1 MKINLMKCLFVAI
14 LMGGAS
20 CTNLCQTVSDWGAVY
35 SGVEP
40 VEKDVYYRHGGKK
53 YVKGQAAD
61 YERTFVDHP
70 YAIRKKI
77 YDQFDLVELKES
89 APLYREIRIRKDG
102 SAVFADNSSWK
113 TLNLKN
119 PTPIALRAGL
129 KENGDVWEHT
139 RRPTWHALYA
149 YPLSVATFVCVD
161 FPLNVAGAS
170 VAGVCLIPF
179 IPAGVISHQQQQT
192 VPNPSSDIKNDQQ

>member
-1 MKINLMKCLFVAI
+1 MKCLLVAM
-14 LMGGAS
+14 LAGVPS
-20 CTNLCQTVSDWGAVY
+20 CTNVSQTISDCGAVY

-40 VEKDVYYRHGGKK
+40 VDKTAYYLYEGKK

-77 YDQFDLVELKES
+77 YDQFELVALKES

-102 SAVFADNSSWK
+102 SAVYADDSSWK
-113 TLNLKN
+113 TLDLKN
-119 PTPIALRAGL
+119 PTPITLRAGL
-129 KENGDVWEHT
+129 EENSDIWENS

-149 YPLSVATFVCVD
+149 YPLSVATFACVD
-161 FPLNVAGAS
+161 VPLNVAGAA
-170 VAGVCLIPF
+170 VAGVALTPF
-179 IPAGVISHQQQQT
+179 IPAGIASQQQQQQMV
-192 VPNPSSDIKNDQQ
+192 VPIVPSDTNTTQQ

>member
-1 MKINLMKCLFVAI
+1 MKLSLMKCLFAVAVSG
-14 LMGGAS
+14 LAS

-40 VEKDVYYRHGGKK
+40 VEKNVYYRHGGKK
-53 YVKGQAAD
+53 YVKGQPAD
-61 YERTFVDHP
+61 YVRTFVDHP
-70 YAIRKKI
+70 YAIRKRL
-77 YDQFDLVELKES
+77 YDRFALSELKEA

-102 SAVFADNSSWK
+102 SAVFADNSSWE
-113 TLNLKN
+113 TQDLKN
-119 PTPIALRAGL
+119 STPIPLRAEL
-129 KENGDVWEHT
+129 NENSDVFECS

-149 YPLSVATFVCVD
+149 YPLSAVTFACVD
-161 FPLNVAGAS
+161 LPLNVAGAA

-192 VPNPSSDIKNDQQ
+192 VPNPPSDIKID

>member
-14 LMGGAS
+14 LTGGAS
-20 CTNLCQTVSDWGAVY
+20 CTNLCQTISDWGAVY

-40 VEKDVYYRHGGKK
+40 VDKAVYYLHNGKK
-53 YVKGQAAD
+53 YVKGQSAD

-102 SAVFADNSSWK
+102 SAVYADDSSWK
-113 TLNLKN
+113 TLDLKN
-119 PTPIALRAGL
+119 PTPITLRAGL
-129 KENGDVWEHT
+129 EENGDIWENS

-149 YPLSVATFVCVD
+149 YPLSAATFVCVD
-161 FPLNVAGAS
+161 VPLNVAGAA
-170 VAGVCLIPF
+170 VATAIVLPF
-179 IPAGVISHQQQQT
+179 VPGIIFSQQQQE
-192 VPNPSSDIKNDQQ
+192 VPPPVAETKLEN

>member
-1 MKINLMKCLFVAI
+1 M
-14 LMGGAS
+14 
-20 CTNLCQTVSDWGAVY
+20 Y

-102 SAVFADNSSWK
+102 SAVDADDSAWK
-113 TLNLKN
+113 TLDLKN
-119 PTPIALRAGL
+119 PTPITLRAGL
-129 KENGDVWEHT
+129 DENSDIWENS

-149 YPLSVATFVCVD
+149 YPLSVATFACVD
-161 FPLNVAGAS
+161 VPLNVAGAA
-170 VAGVCLIPF
+170 VAGVALTPF
-179 IPAGVISHQQQQT
+179 IPAGIASQQQQQQMV
-192 VPNPSSDIKNDQQ
+192 VPIVPPDTNTTQQ

>member
-1 MKINLMKCLFVAI
+1 MKCLLVAM
-14 LMGGAS
+14 LAGVPS
-20 CTNLCQTVSDWGAVY
+20 CTNVSQTISDCGAVY

-40 VEKDVYYRHGGKK
+40 VDKTAYYLYEGKK

-77 YDQFDLVELKES
+77 YDQFELVALKES

-102 SAVFADNSSWK
+102 SAVYADDSSWK
-113 TLNLKN
+113 TLDLKN
-119 PTPIALRAGL
+119 PTPITLRAGL
-129 KENGDVWEHT
+129 DENSDIWENS

-149 YPLSVATFVCVD
+149 YPLSAATFVCVD
-161 FPLNVAGAS
+161 VPLNVAGAA
-170 VAGVCLIPF
+170 VATAIVLPF
-179 IPAGVISHQQQQT
+179 VPGIIFSQQQQE
-192 VPNPSSDIKNDQQ
+192 VPPPVAETKLEN